1 MLMSQVSHLKDELK
15 TSSPQKLL
23 NDVTSRLSD
32 LKTTVSNIKDGA
44 PLSDKGVWTF
54 DSDGQPIPSG
64 THENLPKMCT
74 LHAP

>member
-1 MLMSQVSHLKDELK
+1 MKDELK

-44 PLSDKGVWTF
+44 PVSDKGLWTF
-54 DSDGQPIPSG
+54 DDSDGESMARDAGACQHPAA
-64 THENLPKMCT
+64 T
-74 LHAP
+74 A